1 MNTPTQ
7 MRGGLQ
13 ATTIDISMNE
23 GWTRPI
29 DISEQTMPML
39 SLRLY
44 AATPPLEV
52 DFTQTGKKTL
62 WCVRQGAE
70 LLSGILS
77 HQLIF
82 PDRREEMNQL
92 VGR

>member
-7 MRGGLQ
+7 MRGGVQ
-13 ATTIDISMNE
+13 TTTIATSMN
-23 GWTRPI
+23 GRGTRPI

-52 DFTQTGKKTL
+52 DVAIPKSSAMSRNEDNDD
-62 WCVRQGAE
+62 V
-70 LLSGILS
+70 
-77 HQLIF
+77 
-82 PDRREEMNQL
+82 DR
-92 VGR
+92 VAG